1 MWPLLITIL
10 LISIIGVIKAAD
22 IFVQNLVDIGSFL
35 DISEMVLGV
44 TASAIGTSLPEF
56 GSAIMA
62 ILTGNPEIGVGTV
75 IGANM
80 WNIGG
85 ILGISAAISGPMF
98 TERSNLKRDGLMVF
112 LTTLILFLALFILRE
127 INFYAGII
135 LIAFYGVYFYFLVT
149 GEKGKIQENR
159 NQREKRS
166 INIPKK
172 LIGVILGILGLVI
185 GCRIIVYCMVELS
198 IIFNIPA
205 MLAGII
211 LSFGTTSPEF
221 FTVFSSARRGLNNL
235 AIGTVLGSNIF
246 NIMVGLGVPALLV
259 TVPVENLVIVYDAP
273 ALIVMTVL
281 VLALLLSGKK
291 LSRKEGLILIF
302 SYAFYIL
309 FRTMITV

>member
-35 DISEMVLGV
+35 DISELVLGV

-135 LIAFYGVYFYFLVT
+135 LIAFYGVYFSFLVT